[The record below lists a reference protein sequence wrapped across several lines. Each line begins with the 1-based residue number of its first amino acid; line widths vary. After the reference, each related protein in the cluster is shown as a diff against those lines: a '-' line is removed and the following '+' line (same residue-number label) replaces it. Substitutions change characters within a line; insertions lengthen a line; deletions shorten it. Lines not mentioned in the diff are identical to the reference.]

1 MENQTKR
8 LYRSKNDRIISGI
21 CGGMGIYFDIDPVI
35 FRILFVLLALSGVG
49 VLLYIILIFVIP
61 LEGKTEPVNTEN
73 FKEQIKE
80 SANDLKNDAQDLA
93 QKIKSNEPW
102 LHDRRNRFAIIV
114 ILIGLLALFHQVV
127 PIPWL
132 GFNII
137 WPIVIIAIGLLI
149 ISKK

>member
-61 LEGKTEPVNTEN
+61 LEGKTESINTEN
-73 FKEQIKE
+73 FKEQIKN
-80 SANDLKNDAQDLA
+80 SAEDLKKDAQDLA
-93 QKIKSNEPW
+93 EKIRSNEHW
-102 LHDRRNRFAIIV
+102 MDGRRNRFAIII
-114 ILIGLLALFHQVV
+114 ILIGLLALARQIF

-132 GFNII
+132 GFNMI
-137 WPIVIIAIGLLI
+137 WPIVIIMIGLLI